1 MNILIL
7 TGSPRPNG
15 NSNFLAERFAEGA
28 KAAGHTVTHLDT
40 AHLDVH
46 PCIACEHCHNGS
58 GTCTFHDGFTDIRVS
73 TPAATTSSSP
83 RRPPSSSPWPTPTPT
98 PPRPPSCSSARSPP
112 TKAGPMAASSSHPAS
127 GPPATP
133 RTPLTPTR
141 PTPSASLS
149 NEKKNGERK
158 TENGTRGKRATD
170 EAKGCGAKPHREVQA
185 SKPPSFQTSG
195 REAASFSVLWAPT
208 APSRSPDF

>member
-58 GTCTFHDGFTDIRVS
+58 GTCTFHDGFTDIRRAIAKADAIVF
-73 TPAATTSSSP
+73 
-83 RRPPSSSPWPTPTPT
+83 
-98 PPRPPSCSSARSPP
+98 
-112 TKAGPMAASSSHPAS
+112 AGPIYYFGLPAQLIAAIDRFYAC
-127 GPPATP
+127 GDD
-133 RTPLTPTR
+133 LTLADTNPDTAAAAVLQFR
-141 PTPSASLS
+141 KIAAYEGWADGGVLVAPGLWSAGDA
-149 NEKKNGERK
+149 KNSPYADQAYAL
-158 TENGTRGKRATD
+158 GK
-170 EAKGCGAKPHREVQA
+170 
-185 SKPPSFQTSG
+185 SF
-195 REAASFSVLWAPT
+195 
-208 APSRSPDF
+208 

>member
-58 GTCTFHDGFTDIRVS
+58 GTCTFHDGFTDIRRAIAKADALVF
-73 TPAATTSSSP
+73 
-83 RRPPSSSPWPTPTPT
+83 
-98 PPRPPSCSSARSPP
+98 
-112 TKAGPMAASSSHPAS
+112 AGPIYYFGLPAQLIAAIDRFYACGDDLKFPKKAALIVTLADTNPDTAAAAVLQFRKIADYE
-127 GPPATP
+127 GWADGGVLVATG
-133 RTPLTPTR
+133 LW
-141 PTPSASLS
+141 SAGDA
-149 NEKKNGERK
+149 KNSPYADQAYAL
-158 TENGTRGKRATD
+158 GK
-170 EAKGCGAKPHREVQA
+170 
-185 SKPPSFQTSG
+185 SF
-195 REAASFSVLWAPT
+195 
-208 APSRSPDF
+208 